1 MEAWKRG
8 PIWRERLEE
17 GVPRLEAISKD
28 KPKRA
33 IDKVHSPEEVNA
45 EGYYGPNAFRS
56 ILAGFPQAI
65 FVTAFLTTSTVVK
78 NIFTN

>member
-17 GVPRLEAISKD
+17 GVPRLEAISKG

-33 IDKVHSPEEVNA
+33 IDKVHSLEEVNA

-56 ILAGFPQAI
+56 ILVGVPQAI